1 MAAGRYEYRTAIGD
15 ALRDLAAR
23 NRGALDSMAMVELVG
38 LRAQEIVGTRGLPD
52 VASVLWRYAELID
65 PVATAVIAC
74 DGGIVRCSCGRCGE
88 TLASVPLFAFMRG
101 EMDVP
106 RYCGRCGYRVRVEEE

>member
-1 MAAGRYEYRTAIGD
+1 MAADRYEYRAEIGD

-23 NRGALDSMAMVELVG
+23 NRGTLGSMAMVELVG
-38 LRAQEIVGTRGLPD
+38 LRAQEITGTRGLPD

-65 PVATAVIAC
+65 PVATAAIAC
-74 DGGIVRCSCGRCGE
+74 VGGRVRCSCGRCGE
-88 TLASVPLFAFMRG
+88 TLASVPLSAFTRG

-106 RYCGRCGYRVRVEEE
+106 RYCGRCGSRVRVEEE

>member
-1 MAAGRYEYRTAIGD
+1 MAAGRYEYRAAIGD

-23 NRGALDSMAMVELVG
+23 NRGILCSTAMAELVG
-38 LRAQEIVGTRGLPD
+38 LRAQEITGTRGLPD
-52 VASVLWRYAELID
+52 VASVIWHYAELID

-88 TLASVPLFAFMRG
+88 TLASVPLSAFTRG

-106 RYCGRCGYRVRVEEE
+106 RYCGRCGSRVRVEEE

>member
-1 MAAGRYEYRTAIGD
+1 MADRYEYRAEIGD

-23 NRGALDSMAMVELVG
+23 NRGVLGSSAMAELVG

-52 VASVLWRYAELID
+52 VASVLWHYAELID
-65 PVATAVIAC
+65 PVATAAIAC
-74 DGGIVRCSCGRCGE
+74 VGGRVRCSCGRCGE
-88 TLASVPLFAFMRG
+88 TLASVPISAFTRG

-106 RYCGRCGYRVRVEEE
+106 RYCGRCGSRVRVEAE

>member
-1 MAAGRYEYRTAIGD
+1 MADRYEDRAEIGD

-23 NRGALDSMAMVELVG
+23 NRGPLGLVMLELVAS
-38 LRAQEIVGTRGLPD
+38 RAQEITGTRDLPD

-65 PVATAVIAC
+65 PVATAAIAC
-74 DGGIVRCSCGRCGE
+74 VGGRVRCSCGRCGE
-88 TLASVPLFAFMRG
+88 TLASVPLSAFTRG

-106 RYCGRCGYRVRVEEE
+106 RYCGRCGSRVRVEED